1 MSARHAHSR
10 KARILSSKLLLQ
22 GRVFDVR
29 RERIIEPS
37 GIPVTIDLVVHR
49 GSVVLL
55 PVLPDGRIVL
65 VRQYRH
71 ATGGHLWELVAGRI
85 EPGESPIAA
94 ARREL
99 IEETGYRASR
109 FRKLLDFFSTPGFL
123 TERML
128 VFSAHD
134 LVPGPAQPEADEAIT
149 MRAFRPAELDRMI
162 RRGRLHDAKSIAGIL
177 TYLRYHRR

>member
-1 MSARHAHSR
+1 MSRR
-10 KARILSSKLLLQ
+10 KARVLSSKLLLQ

-29 RERIIEPS
+29 RDRIVEPS
-37 GIPVTIDLVVHR
+37 GITVTLDVVVHH
-49 GSVVLL
+49 GSIVLL

-65 VRQYRH
+65 VHQYRH
-71 ATGGHLWELVAGRI
+71 ATGRHLWELVAGRI
-85 EPGESPIAA
+85 EPGESPVAA

-99 IEETGYRASR
+99 IEETGYRARR

-128 VFSAHD
+128 VYSAHG

-177 TYLRYHRR
+177 SYLRYHRR